1 MFEAAHPSP
10 RHAPVVFRERLEEGA
25 FIKTKAWNTQ
35 PSGVLLAWAAE
46 LPVLPLVNNGETAW
60 EPGDFLLLFS
70 PLPASENWNILQ
82 QDYVQKA
89 KNQEPAW

>member
-1 MFEAAHPSP
+1 M
-10 RHAPVVFRERLEEGA
+10 VFRERLKEA
-25 FIKTKAWNTQ
+25 ALIKTKAWNTQ
-35 PSGVLLAWAAE
+35 PSGILLAQATE
-46 LPVLPLVNNGETAW
+46 LPVLPLVNNGEIVW

-70 PLPASENWNILQ
+70 PLPASENQNILQ